1 MMMDRGKTGYYKA
14 QTIILILGVHGI
26 HFQITSRSNKPNQ

>member
-1 MMMDRGKTGYYKA
+1 MMMNRGMMGYYKA
-14 QTIILILGVHGI
+14 QTLILVLNVHGI